1 MGKLLQFRS
10 KEQLLEEQFKTLLAD
25 QIDSGWTDN
34 KIEKLLEDIQNMP
47 SDEEELIATLHA
59 VLEIETEIFDA
70 MNVKNYE
77 KFFYLKVGIESMLE
91 NIKSGAYKQDF

>member
-1 MGKLLQFRS
+1 MGKLLQFKS

-59 VLEIETEIFDA
+59 VSEIETEIFDA

>member
-1 MGKLLQFRS
+1 MGKLLQFKS

-34 KIEKLLEDIQNMP
+34 KIEKLP

-59 VLEIETEIFDA
+59 VSEIETEIFDA